1 MRGNIWYLSE
11 TDLICLIWL
20 SLATS
25 IFLQRTYLYSYSWL
39 KKSIV
44 YIKLFFNPSVVWFR
58 LVPQLVCC
66 ELCYNKHGQ
75 LRTYEGAGEI
85 AQGLKALA
93 ALPEVLSWIPSPTWQ
108 SKTIYNSRECG
119 VLFCSARSCM
129 HVGHIHSC
137 NHIHGHINFS
147 KMIN

>member
-1 MRGNIWYLSE
+1 MVFVWDWLNLLNMVISSYIYFLTKNI
-11 TDLICLIWL
+11 
-20 SLATS
+20 SL
-25 IFLQRTYLYSYSWL
+25 FLFMA

-58 LVPQLVCC
+58 LVSQLVCC

-75 LRTYEGAGEI
+75 LRTYEGVGEI
-85 AQGLKALA
+85 AQGLKALT

-108 SKTIYNSRECG
+108 FKTIYNSRECG
-119 VLFCSARSCM
+119 ALFCSARSCM

-137 NHIHGHINFS
+137 NHIHEHINFS

>member
-1 MRGNIWYLSE
+1 MVFVWDWLNLLNMVISSYIYFLTKNI
-11 TDLICLIWL
+11 
-20 SLATS
+20 SL
-25 IFLQRTYLYSYSWL
+25 FLFMA
-39 KKSIV
+39 KKIHCV
-44 YIKLFFNPSVVWFR
+44 HKTFFNPSVVWFR
-58 LVPQLVCC
+58 LVSQLVCC

-75 LRTYEGAGEI
+75 LRTYEGVGEI
-85 AQGLKALA
+85 AQGLKALT

-108 SKTIYNSRECG
+108 FKTIYNSRECG

-137 NHIHGHINFS
+137 NHIHEHINFS